1 MLLKDFINC
10 MDKEQYITIQHAH
23 TYDFI
28 TDYAL
33 GHQDEYQVVYFCTHM
48 DEIIVLVLE
57 A

>member
-10 MDKEQYITIQHAH
+10 MDKEQDVTIQHAH
-23 TYDFI
+23 TYEFM

-33 GHQDEYQVVYFCTHM
+33 AHQDEYQVVYFCAFKNS
-48 DEIIVLVLE
+48 IVVLVLE

>member
-10 MDKEQYITIQHAH
+10 MDKEQDITIQHAH

-33 GHQDEYQVVYFCTHM
+33 EHQEEYQVVYFCTNM
-48 DEIIVLVLE
+48 NSIVVLVLE